1 MRYEDIKKAPLRP
14 VETRKHT
21 PEKTERARMSSLRR
35 LARQK
40 VCLRRRALTSHTL
53 CLFRCCAVLSEM
65 FFVQAK

>member
-35 LARQK
+35 LARHK

-53 CLFRCCAVLSEM
+53 
-65 FFVQAK
+65 